1 MQKHSARQRGQVW
14 LAVLLLIVF
23 VGATTF
29 ALISRL
35 GVYMVSDTG
44 AIDLMQAPAATGSTL
59 PTSTTTAPTT
69 SAPTRPGF
77 EASDDQTVWATDTR
91 VEIFRVS
98 YVNGEQQVTVHSN
111 DGDRLIAPGTENSY
125 VFKLK
130 NTGNAALQYALEV
143 NATVTG
149 ADTLPV
155 TARLSR
161 YDGHWVTGD
170 KDTYTDLAELD
181 AAADQ
186 ADLGAGRFAYYT
198 LDWQWPFEGDDSL
211 DTLLGNLSTE
221 RDITLTIEI
230 KTVATL
236 HENPDDDS
244 GLRAPQTG
252 EESRTALWIALAAGS
267 FCMLLFFLFFREK
280 EDKDQ
285 PAAKEARH

>member
-35 GVYMVSDTG
+35 GVYMVSDAG

-59 PTSTTTAPTT
+59 STSTTTAPTT

-130 NTGNAALQYALEV
+130 NTGNVALQYALEV

-161 YDGHWVTGD
+161 YDGHWLAGD
-170 KDTYTDLAELD
+170 SHTYADLTVLD
-181 AAADQ
+181 AAMDDTA
-186 ADLGAGRFAYYT
+186 LGAGRFTYYT
-198 LDWQWPFEGDDSL
+198 LDWQWPFEGDDGL

-252 EESRTALWIALAAGS
+252 EQSRTALWIALAAGS

-285 PAAKEARH
+285 PTAKEARR